1 MSFPN
6 PELLIR
12 IGSRFM
18 QCTYGFL
25 YHIVNRHILTAIR
38 YLFVNLINA
47 KKVFKKFE
55 G

>member
-1 MSFPN
+1 
-6 PELLIR
+6 
-12 IGSRFM
+12 M

-25 YHIVNRHILTAIR
+25 YHIVNSHILTAIR
-38 YLFVNLINA
+38 YLFVNLINS